1 MSSEI
6 DTGAAPER
14 ARKEKE
20 RRAVIVHIVHRRT
33 ARREGSG
40 CSLNPDE
47 EGLMHSDEML
57 PVEEAIHAV
66 HGDETAA
73 RKECAALNKTA
84 DEEQVKHYGEVVD
97 SDTWTVTS
105 ILVDDAAVGAAAPE
119 AGA

>member
-1 MSSEI
+1 MSTGS
-6 DTGAAPER
+6 DTGAAPGQ
-14 ARKEKE
+14 AREGKE
-20 RRAVIVHIVHRRT
+20 RKPVIVHIVHRRT
-33 ARREGSG
+33 ARRTDTAY
-40 CSLNPDE
+40 SLMPDE

-73 RKECAALNKTA
+73 REECAALNKTA
-84 DEEQVKHYGEVVD
+84 GEQQVEHYGEVVD

-105 ILVDDAAVGAAAPE
+105 ILVDNAEAAAAPA

>member
-1 MSSEI
+1 MSTEI

-14 ARKEKE
+14 AREGRE
-20 RRAVIVHIVHRRT
+20 RRAVIVHVVHRRT

-40 CSLNPDE
+40 CSLSPDE
-47 EGLMHSDEML
+47 KGLMHSDEML
-57 PVEEAIHAV
+57 PVEEAIHAI

-73 RKECAALNKTA
+73 REECAALNKTA
-84 DEEQVKHYGEVVD
+84 REQQVEHYGEVVD

-105 ILVDDAAVGAAAPE
+105 ILVDNAEAAAAPA